1 MSKDNKLRRK
11 KKEGKKRRKKIKMK
25 FLGLQGQQIKEYYN
39 IQELHKKDKL
49 KRRGKQL
56 NIDQYENI

>member
-1 MSKDNKLRRK
+1 MMSKDNKLRRK

-39 IQELHKKDKL
+39 I
-49 KRRGKQL
+49 
-56 NIDQYENI
+56 